1 MPLLLFSRHCPTPQ
15 IVDALAQIGTG
26 GSSAAPSERK
36 TNMTQAEIITA
47 IAKST
52 DEELLARVASI
63 LQHPDTAS
71 NTRPEEETRLVTQA
85 DAAKRLGVSPTT
97 VWRLIKEKKTKAIS
111 VRGKQRVQLKSLL
124 SFAGV

>member
-1 MPLLLFSRHCPTPQ
+1 
-15 IVDALAQIGTG
+15 
-26 GSSAAPSERK
+26 
-36 TNMTQAEIITA
+36 MTQAEIIMA

-52 DEELLARVASI
+52 DEEILARVASI

-71 NTRPEEETRLVTQA
+71 SPRTEEETRLLTQA
-85 DAAKRLGVSPTT
+85 DAAKRLGVSTTT
-97 VWRLIKEKKTKAIS
+97 VWRLIKEKKLKAIS